1 MLMSSFSSDPEIGER
16 LQAFRNKKGLSQSAI
31 AQSLGVSMRTYQNY
45 ERGERSI
52 TKEFICAFCENFNVS
67 ADWLLSGKAPIGSEI
82 DWEILET
89 IMTTIESILESE
101 SLKIETSKKIKLISL
116 FYKLNSEN
124 GSLSESTVHDMLM
137 LSVG

>member
-1 MLMSSFSSDPEIGER
+1 MLMSGFSSDLEIGER
-16 LQAFRNKKGLSQSAI
+16 LQAFRNKKGLSQNVI
-31 AQSLGVSMRTYQNY
+31 AKALGVSMRTYQNY

-52 TKEFICAFCENFNVS
+52 TKEFICAFCDHFDVS
-67 ADWLLSGKAPIGSEI
+67 TDWLLSGEAPIGGEI

-101 SLKIETSKKIKLISL
+101 SLKIEASKKVKLISL

>member
-1 MLMSSFSSDPEIGER
+1 MLMSSFSSDTEIGER

-31 AQSLGVSMRTYQNY
+31 ARALGVSMRTYQNY

-52 TKEFICAFCENFNVS
+52 TKEFICSFCEKFDVS
-67 ADWLLSGKAPIGSEI
+67 TDWLLSGKTPPGDEI
-82 DWEILET
+82 DWEVLET

-101 SLKIETSKKIKLISL
+101 SLKIEASKKIKLISL